1 MLRGNNIHKLYII
14 SKIIVLLFISYRN
27 SVVRNARRKNAKKKK
42 NRKQGKRS
50 TYGLLRDNIQN
61 SSTKIQEPK
70 AELRSKALSAPVG
83 PPKPAYKARNLV

>member
-1 MLRGNNIHKLYII
+1 M
-14 SKIIVLLFISYRN
+14 
-27 SVVRNARRKNAKKKK
+27 VRKARRKSAKKKK
-42 NRKQGKRS
+42 GRKQGKRS

-61 SSTKIQEPK
+61 PLTNVQEPK